1 MWFLV
6 LFTKIPS
13 SDTFEGEEWRTL
25 VIEIRLGEQM
35 SHSGEKKKTNILG
48 RILNVPFKILETMNT
63 LRCNAKLWI
72 KIMQNRARHIKM
84 VNNSKSPS
92 LGWLI
97 TKHYL
102 AFLSGYKYLV
112 LMSGYLLYTTNSFIT
127 FVRRWETPKNSIQL
141 NQVNEHTHT
150 YIYMCLCVYIHIKL
164 VDEPL
169 SDEN

>member
-1 MWFLV
+1 MIFSSFHQDP
-6 LFTKIPS
+6 LFWHL
-13 SDTFEGEEWRTL
+13 WR
-25 VIEIRLGEQM
+25 RRM
-35 SHSGEKKKTNILG
+35 MNSGYWNKARRADVPFRWKKNPNILG

-169 SDEN
+169 TDED